1 MGRQTTTTF
10 DKDYDIVI
18 DLQTRDEVFKMDLL
32 KPQGLIILG
41 AEKTKGIT
49 THRQTALEC
58 CNCGISQVPR
68 QKDFVRCMR
77 TAVKMIESGQLN
89 VDNFWTK
96 SYNRDNEW
104 QSAFAEGNDRKPGY
118 SRGYIEWC

>member
-1 MGRQTTTTF
+1 
-10 DKDYDIVI
+10 
-18 DLQTRDEVFKMDLL
+18 
-32 KPQGLIILG
+32 
-41 AEKTKGIT
+41 
-49 THRQTALEC
+49 
-58 CNCGISQVPR
+58 
-68 QKDFVRCMR
+68 MR